1 MSIKEVHLFRL
12 PPGSDLIGGLTDY
25 CRAQEITRAVVTG
38 IGTISFTRLA
48 FYHRETRR
56 YQDLTFDQDLEILN
70 LTGNVSLKD
79 GGPMVH
85 AHMTVADDAGRTF
98 GGHVQEGCRL
108 IVFEAM
114 IFELTGEVLTRQFD
128 DEIGLFLWPTWRP

>member
-1 MSIKEVHLFRL
+1 
-12 PPGSDLIGGLTDY
+12 
-25 CRAQEITRAVVTG
+25 VVTG